1 MPGVWGAVCVHPP
14 QEDQPLLRWRPLR
27 QAHRDLSAGP
37 GVGLLDQDVSFHIR
51 VTGNQRSAV
60 ICEALSGCSAEN
72 KVAVDRGG
80 TEDLFRGYCR
90 SSSKK

>member
-1 MPGVWGAVCVHPP
+1 MGCRYLF
-14 QEDQPLLRWRPLR
+14 ELK
-27 QAHRDLSAGP
+27 LSLDIRP

-51 VTGNQRSAV
+51 VTGNQRSAM
-60 ICEALSGCSAEN
+60 ICEALSCCSAEN